1 MAKPLV
7 IVESPAKARTLSRF
21 LGKDYRVEA
30 SYGHIRD
37 LPESAADVPKEIK
50 AKSWG
55 RLGVDTDGDFKPYYV
70 IPADK
75 KKYVTALK
83 AAVKDAS
90 EVILA
95 TDPDREGESISWHLK
110 EILKPKVKVRRI
122 VFHEITEDAIRH
134 ALEEAHEDV
143 DENLVRAQESRRI
156 LDRLYGYTLSPVLW
170 KKVQTGLSAG
180 RVQSVAVRLIVERE
194 EERIAFRSA
203 AYWGIEAALRAEGRD
218 FTATLVRL
226 QGERIAT
233 GKDFDSLGKLA
244 ATGRVRH
251 LATGAD
257 TETLREQLMRGLPWT
272 VTGVEEKPFTQRPAP
287 PFTTSTLQQDANRK
301 FGFSAERTMQV
312 AQRLFQ
318 GVDIGGGDLDGL
330 ISYHR
335 TDSTTLS
342 EKSLAEAGHAV
353 RDMYGADYYKGPRQY
368 QTKVRNAQE
377 AHEAIRPTDFR
388 RTPQSLEA
396 ILEGDE
402 LRIYD
407 LIWKR
412 AIASQMAEAQLL
424 RTTVEITGRTAA
436 GEDGI
441 FTASGK
447 AIEFPGYLR
456 AYVEGSDDPA
466 AELDER
472 ETLLPKLAVGD
483 RVEAPDQ
490 LDAKVIAT
498 KVEAKGHETTPP
510 PRFTEASLVKR
521 LEEEGIGRPSTYA
534 PTVATIQRRGY
545 VSRQGKA
552 LVPSFTA
559 FAVTRLL
566 REHFGDYVDIGFTA
580 EMEEILD
587 RISNGERDWL
597 DFIQEF
603 YRGDGKH
610 HGLENLVEAKGQ
622 SIDYPVVHVG
632 EEPDSGLPVR
642 VRIGRY
648 GPFLQLGESSD
659 EGPRA
664 SLPDDLAPADLT
676 IEKALALL
684 HAKAQGPRSLGTD
697 PASGLPV
704 YVMHGRFG
712 AYVQLGET
720 PERGSSEKP
729 RRASLGR
736 DFSEDTITLAEGLRL
751 LSLPRE
757 LGAGDDGEIIVANLG
772 RFGPYVKHGSEFR
785 SLEPTDDVYTITF
798 ERARELLAQPKKSV
812 RRQRAAPKEL
822 KALGAHTDSGEAVR
836 ILDGRYGPY
845 VTDGTTNASLPK
857 GVAPESVTMAQAQ
870 ELLAARAGVAKKG
883 GRARKTAKARKAP
896 ARARKRA

>member
-1 MAKPLV
+1 M
-7 IVESPAKARTLSRF
+7 
-21 LGKDYRVEA
+21 
-30 SYGHIRD
+30 
-37 LPESAADVPKEIK
+37 
-50 AKSWG
+50 
-55 RLGVDTDGDFKPYYV
+55 
-70 IPADK
+70 
-75 KKYVTALK
+75 
-83 AAVKDAS
+83 
-90 EVILA
+90 
-95 TDPDREGESISWHLK
+95 
-110 EILKPKVKVRRI
+110 
-122 VFHEITEDAIRH
+122 
-134 ALEEAHEDV
+134 
-143 DENLVRAQESRRI
+143 
-156 LDRLYGYTLSPVLW
+156 SPVLW

-194 EERIAFRSA
+194 EERMAFRSA
-203 AYWGIEAALRAEGRD
+203 AYWDIEATLRTENRD
-218 FTATLVRL
+218 FVAALVRVS
-226 QGERIAT
+226 GERVAT
-233 GKDFDSLGKLA
+233 GKDFDSKGIL
-244 ATGRVRH
+244 TGDRVRH
-251 LATGAD
+251 LASEA
-257 TETLREQLMRGLPWT
+257 ETNQLREGLMRGLPWT
-272 VTGVEEKPFTQRPAP
+272 VTSVEEKPFTQRPAP
-287 PFTTSTLQQDANRK
+287 PFTTSTLQQEANRK

-318 GVDIGGGDLDGL
+318 GVDIGGGDLEGL

-342 EKSLAEAGHAV
+342 DKALGEAGRAV
-353 RDMYGADYYKGPRQY
+353 RDMYGDDYYKGPRQY

-388 RTPQSLEA
+388 RTPQTLEA
-396 ILEGDE
+396 VLESDE
-402 LRIYD
+402 MRLYE

-412 AIASQMAEAQLL
+412 AIASQMAEARMQ
-424 RTTVEITGRTAA
+424 RTTVEITGRTPA
-436 GEDGI
+436 GEEAI

-447 AIEFPGYLR
+447 AIEFAGYLR

-466 AELDER
+466 AELDEQ

-483 RVEAPDQ
+483 RVQAPDRVEAD
-490 LDAKVIAT
+490 LVAV
-498 KVEAKGHETTPP
+498 KVESKGHETMPP
-510 PRFTEASLVKR
+510 ARYTEASLVKR

-587 RISNGERDWL
+587 EISNGARDWL

-610 HGLENLVEAKGQ
+610 HGLENLVEDKGQ
-622 SIDYPVVHVG
+622 AIGYPVVDVG
-632 EEPDSGLPVR
+632 DDPESGLPVR

-648 GPFLQLGESSD
+648 GPFLQMGESSE

-664 SLPDDLAPADLT
+664 SLPDELAPADLT
-676 IEKALALL
+676 LEKALALL
-684 HAKAQGPRSLGTD
+684 KAKAQGPRSLGAE
-697 PASGLPV
+697 PATGLPV

-720 PERGSSEKP
+720 PERGASEKP

-736 DFSEDTITLAEGLRL
+736 EHTEDSITLPEALKL

-757 LGAGDDGEIIVANLG
+757 LGSGADGETIVANVG

-785 SLEPTDDVYTITF
+785 SLDASDDVYAITL
-798 ERARELLAQPKKSV
+798 ERAQELLAQPKKSM
-812 RRQRAAPKEL
+812 RRRRAAPTEL
-822 KALGAHTDSGEAVR
+822 KALGPHPDSAAPVR

-857 GVAPESVTMAQAQ
+857 GLVVDSVTMAQAQ
-870 ELLAARAGVAKKG
+870 ELLAARAGAAKGG
-883 GRARKTAKARKAP
+883 GRARKAKAP
-896 ARARKRA
+896 ARRRKSA